1 MADSDTN
8 VVVKFREDTS
18 TSVSYET
25 AEALKERVGASSME
39 DLIHRALVNL
49 INATE
54 ITYPPDDGFPTI
66 QQFAAI
72 ARIAPQDIEVQLLS
86 SLFNDFNEQKTCGS
100 ESQLEELLS
109 GVTEENKHDLIDI
122 RK

>member
-1 MADSDTN
+1 MADSVAK
-8 VVVKFREDTS
+8 VVVNFKEDSS

-54 ITYPPDDGFPTI
+54 IKYPPDDGLPTV

-72 ARIAPQDIEVQLLS
+72 ARIAPQDIDVQLLS
-86 SLFNDFNEQKTCGS
+86 SLFNDPNEQ
-100 ESQLEELLS
+100 L
-109 GVTEENKHDLIDI
+109 
-122 RK
+122 